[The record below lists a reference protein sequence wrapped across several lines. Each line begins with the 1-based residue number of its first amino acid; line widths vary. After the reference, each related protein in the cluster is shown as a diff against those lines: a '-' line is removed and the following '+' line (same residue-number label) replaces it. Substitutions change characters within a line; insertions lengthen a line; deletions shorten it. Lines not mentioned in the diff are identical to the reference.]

1 MGIIN
6 EEHQNEHLLEQLI
19 KKLISQGEHQEELHK
34 LCSGSTP
41 HDSKIGSLL
50 CELLIKYCSFSFEN
64 DKKINPFDDPYVGA
78 ALITEQGCLLG
89 AHRKVKHNEPHAEA
103 SCIYKAINKIEN
115 EESNK
120 LIAKIDIAYQ
130 NKIWLGK
137 SDQLESFKQYYSKA
151 GKVLRRYTEQSNK
164 GCKLILIS
172 TLEPCKDFESQPSC
186 AHIICKLK
194 PDIVLYGSDDTNEKG
209 QGRIVLNAGKVR
221 TLPNLA
227 VKMNIDK
234 NVLFYSSIHYLRI
247 LHDTEKNVPSSFNFQ
262 KYYIQVD
269 LNPEEIK
276 PELDN
281 NDRLKIKFENV
292 VNIVRKVNSEVRTVH
307 LGDNEISKKI
317 SDLVID
323 PNKIDQNKVL
333 FINQIDLNFI
343 TKYFIK
349 YYESTNLYPG
359 MIVSSFSDNDE
370 ETKQHIQEFE
380 DKTKVKIY
388 TNVVR
393 KGDERILASNLIRES
408 YLSQEW
414 SRFYIVCKLEN
425 GYCSFSGDSHK
436 IVDTLENNVSSQ
448 TNRISFYFY
457 YEGFLHLETLLHDFR
472 LKLLQN
478 KNSKFHNTSI
488 ELIPIF
494 FCSSCEK
501 YEKKFACQETCSEYD
516 KSVERINRILNE
528 YHIINR
534 CNIRH
539 EKSNLRN
546 SASQLLYHIKYEGLD
561 PVFIHNKT
569 LKFIIDDKDWRQ
581 RQCSGKLL
589 CSFVDNTPDFLQQ
602 FILHELND
610 VCTDG
615 LNIKKHWCMLCSL
628 LNALKKINNEIFSK
642 NRKKIFCSLAK
653 LSRGIEEQ
661 GNNDPETQELLVDL
675 IWRMIAVVCTRSIEI
690 NEVTSVIKDKIVQI
704 IFSNEFLL
712 KELFYYCLQNKTIS
726 NELKEFAWKLLS
738 QSPIYDKSTLK
749 NIFLRIIRI
758 SSICGDGIEE
768 FCLKKIESIAEDFPE
783 DFLSDVYC
791 EYKRCRSVSKQP
803 FLEIFSSNSIESQK
817 AFATYLFIF
826 TTNVGKFKRGIRNQ
840 IESLLKDNMP
850 ADKYYNRG
858 ELLSWRGDKMNFAR
872 LVLSEIQITYIFNF
886 LEMLA
891 RDEDETIQWV
901 AIVMAFDKDIRIHYE
916 KLFTPK
922 QCTLRVV
929 KIIEI
934 ILSSKPFYW
943 LQRELLQQMYNEYD
957 RSENK
962 DFPSNLLINIYDSEL
977 LKNYIHDLGAR
988 PLHIEVAE
996 RKELLF
1002 SKFNRIALIHINDIK
1017 EIHDPDNIINQ
1028 WENYSHKQGYYFDI
1042 FQLNEVDIDKFKSF
1056 FNKFIIFICLDH
1068 KNIYNSLQ
1076 NISSK
1081 FNDKSNIYLTGPVVD
1096 DSERWKAFGKPISY
1110 GNIEQLMKILL

>member
-6 EEHQNEHLLEQLI
+6 EEHQNEDLLEQRI
-19 KKLISQGEHQEELHK
+19 KELISQGRHQEELLK
-34 LCSGSTP
+34 LCSDSAA
-41 HDSKIGSLL
+41 HDRKIGNLL
-50 CELLIKYCSFSFEN
+50 CELLIEYCSFSFEN
-64 DKKINPFDDPYVGA
+64 DENINPFDDPYVGA

-103 SCIYKAINKIEN
+103 SCIYKAIEKIEN
-115 EESNK
+115 EESK
-120 LIAKIDIAYQ
+120 ELIRVIDLAYQ
-130 NKIWLGK
+130 DKIWLGT
-137 SDQLESFKQYYSKA
+137 SDQLESFKEYYIKA

-164 GCKLILIS
+164 GFKLILIS

-209 QGRIVLNAGKVR
+209 QGRIVLDDGHVR

-227 VKMNIDK
+227 VNMNIDK
-234 NVLFYSSIHYLRI
+234 NVLFYSSIHYLKI
-247 LHDTEKNVPSSFNFQ
+247 LHNTEKNAPSSFNFQ

-281 NDRLKIKFENV
+281 NDRLEIKFKNEGNR
-292 VNIVRKVNSEVRTVH
+292 VRKVNPEVRTAH
-307 LGDNEISKKI
+307 LGDNEISKRI

-359 MIVSSFSDNDE
+359 IIVSSFSDNNKK
-370 ETKQHIQEFE
+370 TNQHIQEFE
-380 DKTKVKIY
+380 NKTKIKIY
-388 TNVVR
+388 SNVVR
-393 KGDERILASNLIRES
+393 KGDERILAINLIRES
-408 YLSQEW
+408 YLSREW

-425 GYCSFSGDSHK
+425 GYCSFSGDSHE
-436 IVDTLENNVSSQ
+436 IIDMLENNVSSQ

-457 YEGFLHLETLLHDFR
+457 YGAFEHLE
-472 LKLLQN
+472 KLLNNFKSKLLEN
-478 KNSKFHNTSI
+478 KNSKFQNTSI

-501 YEKKFACQETCSEYD
+501 YEKIFACQETCSEYD
-516 KSVERINRILNE
+516 KSVEGINNILNHF
-528 YHIINR
+528 HILNR

-539 EKSNLRN
+539 EKSNLKN
-546 SASQLLYHIKYEGLD
+546 SASQILYHIKYEGLD

-569 LKFIIDDKDWRQ
+569 LKFIINDKDWRQ
-581 RQCSGKLL
+581 RQYSGKLL

-615 LNIKKHWCMLCSL
+615 LNIKKYWCMLCSL
-628 LNALKKINNEIFSK
+628 LNALKKINNETFSK
-642 NRKKIFCSLAK
+642 NRKQIFVSLAK
-653 LSRGIEEQ
+653 LSKGIEEQ
-661 GNNDPETQELLVDL
+661 ENNNPETQELLVDC
-675 IWRMIAVVCTRSIEI
+675 IWRMIAVVCSRSIEI

-712 KELFYYCLQNKTIS
+712 KELFYYCLQNETIS

-738 QSPIYDKSTLK
+738 QSPIDDKSTLK
-749 NIFLRIIRI
+749 NIILRIIRI
-758 SSICGDGIEE
+758 SSICGDDMQ
-768 FCLKKIESIAEDFPE
+768 FCLKKIESIAKKFPE
-783 DFLSDVYC
+783 DFLNDAND
-791 EYKRCRSVSKQP
+791 EYQKCKSVSKQP
-803 FLEIFSSNSIESQK
+803 FLEIFRSNLSESQK
-817 AFATYLFIF
+817 AFATFLFIF
-826 TTNVGKFKRGIRNQ
+826 TTNVGKFKRGIRKQ

-858 ELLSWRGDKMNFAR
+858 ELLSWRGDKMNLAR
-872 LVLSEIQITYIFNF
+872 LVLSEIQITCIFDF

-901 AIVMAFDKDIRIHYE
+901 AIVMAFDEDIRIQYGD
-916 KLFTPK
+916 LNTPK
-922 QCTLRVV
+922 QCTLRVLE
-929 KIIEI
+929 IIKI
-934 ILSSKPFYW
+934 ILSAKPFYW

-957 RSENK
+957 LSENK

-977 LKNYIHDLGAR
+977 LKKYIHDLGAR

-1017 EIHDPDNIINQ
+1017 EIQDPNNIINQ
-1028 WENYSHKQGYYFDI
+1028 WKNYSHKQGYYFDI
-1042 FQLNEVDIDKFKSF
+1042 FHLNEVDIDELKSF
-1056 FNKFIIFICLDH
+1056 FNRFIIFICLDH
-1068 KNIYNSLQ
+1068 KNILDSLQ

-1096 DSERWKAFGKPISY
+1096 DSANWNSYGKPISY
-1110 GNIEQLMKILL
+1110 ENIEQLMKILL